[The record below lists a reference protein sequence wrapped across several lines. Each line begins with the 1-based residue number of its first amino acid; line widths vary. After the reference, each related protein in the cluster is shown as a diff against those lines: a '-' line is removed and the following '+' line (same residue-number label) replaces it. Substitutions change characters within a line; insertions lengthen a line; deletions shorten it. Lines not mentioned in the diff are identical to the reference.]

1 MEKKEFDKL
10 VGIDTD
16 PKCYERIEF
25 VYMNSDKF
33 QTKQDIAEFYKEKD
47 MNGIEAEY
55 REITEA
61 IYRDEAFKTFVSDL
75 AYYARNLNGHIK
87 QHLAD
92 TMHQIFRDKTVV
104 KMLSEY
110 RERSEK
116 EFDEL
121 TKKFEWSARY
131 GEKQTWGA
139 SCLTHAD
146 SYKEVIAD
154 MTYNEWWHEHADDF
168 Q

>member
-1 MEKKEFDKL
+1 MEKKEFDNL
-10 VGIDTD
+10 VGITTD

-47 MNGIEAEY
+47 MNGIETEY

-61 IYRDEAFKTFVSDL
+61 IYRDKEFRIFVSDL
-75 AYYARNLNGHIK
+75 AYFSRDLNNHIK

-92 TMHQIFRDKTVV
+92 TMYQIFKDKTVV

-110 RERSEK
+110 RARSEK

-121 TKKFEWSARY
+121 IKKFEWAARD
-131 GEKQTWGA
+131 GEKQPWSA
-139 SCLTHAD
+139 SCLTHSD

-154 MTYNEWWHEHADDF
+154 MTYNEWWHEHANDF
-168 Q
+168 

>member
-10 VGIDTD
+10 VGIVTD

-47 MNGIEAEY
+47 MNGIETEY
-55 REITEA
+55 MEIKEA
-61 IYRDEAFKTFVSDL
+61 IYRDEAFRIFVSDL
-75 AYYARNLNGHIK
+75 AYFSRDLNSHIK

-92 TMHQIFRDKTVV
+92 TMHQIFKDKTVV

-110 RERSEK
+110 RVRSEK

-121 TKKFEWSARY
+121 VKKFEWAARDE
-131 GEKQTWGA
+131 EKQMWGA
-139 SCLTHAD
+139 SCITHSD

-154 MTYNEWWHEHADDF
+154 MTYNGWWHEHADDF
-168 Q
+168 K

>member
-1 MEKKEFDKL
+1 MEKKEFDNL

-61 IYRDEAFKTFVSDL
+61 MYRDKEFKTFIADL
-75 AYYARNLNGHIK
+75 AYYSRDLNSHIK

-92 TMHQIFRDKTVV
+92 NMCRIFKDKTVV

-110 RERSEK
+110 RARSEK
-116 EFDEL
+116 ELEEL
-121 TKKFEWSARY
+121 IQKFEWCTRNE
-131 GEKQTWGA
+131 GKQMWGA
-139 SCLTHAD
+139 SCLTHSD
-146 SYKEVIAD
+146 SYKAVIAD
-154 MTYNEWWHEHADDF
+154 MTYNEWWHEHADNF
-168 Q
+168 K

>member
-10 VGIDTD
+10 VGIETD

-33 QTKQDIAEFYKEKD
+33 QTKQEIAEFYKEKD

-61 IYRDEAFKTFVSDL
+61 IYRDEEFKIFVSDL
-75 AYYARNLNGHIK
+75 AYYARDLNSHIK

-110 RERSEK
+110 RERREK

-139 SCLTHAD
+139 SCLTHSD
-146 SYKEVIAD
+146 SYKEVIAE